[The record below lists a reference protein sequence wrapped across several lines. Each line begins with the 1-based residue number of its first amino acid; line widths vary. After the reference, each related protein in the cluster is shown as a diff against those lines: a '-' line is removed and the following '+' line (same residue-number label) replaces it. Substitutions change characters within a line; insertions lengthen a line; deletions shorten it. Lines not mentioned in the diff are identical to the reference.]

1 MECILFTRST
11 ESLKRQFPN
20 MLSMSVQQWLL
31 FFLFKNIYIILS
43 NAFISP
49 FCCSY
54 VFVDCERKTALT
66 QRHVQGESLEIWTQ
80 IPVCSALLSRECS
93 TIQTKGVGGCG
104 STDKSQS
111 HTRPPP
117 TYTIRPPTPQAH
129 RHTFH
134 NIAARLRDH
143 KTRAALGFCDALK
156 QVFR

>member
-1 MECILFTRST
+1 
-11 ESLKRQFPN
+11 

-31 FFLFKNIYIILS
+31 FFLFKNI
-43 NAFISP
+43 
-49 FCCSY
+49 CCSY

-104 STDKSQS
+104 GTDKSQS

>member
-1 MECILFTRST
+1 MRSFHHFAAAMCLWT
-11 ESLKRQFPN
+11 AKEKQ
-20 MLSMSVQQWLL
+20 LSRSDTSRE
-31 FFLFKNIYIILS
+31 N
-43 NAFISP
+43 
-49 FCCSY
+49 
-54 VFVDCERKTALT
+54 
-66 QRHVQGESLEIWTQ
+66 LEIWTQ

-104 STDKSQS
+104 GTDKSQS
-111 HTRPPP
+111 RTRPPP